1 MATSMLTLDR
11 VTWTNIVAVDKQ
23 DSKLLRAAHPGFP
36 PFDLANP
43 LTCIARPEI
52 DEYDDHLFAVM
63 QFPIRDAARRIRG
76 AAEVNL
82 SIGEGSLEN
91 PHAFIGVLL
100 MMLFIM
106 LAMPAVFKRKNRL

>member
-1 MATSMLTLDR
+1 MATSTLTHGR
-11 VTWTNIVAVDKQ
+11 VIWTNIAAVDKQ

-36 PFDLANP
+36 PCDLANP
-43 LTCIARPEI
+43 LSRIEHPRI
-52 DEYDDHLFAVM
+52 DEYDDDLFAGM
-63 QFPIRDAARRIRG
+63 QFPIRDAARRIRR